1 MASNDVTFTT
11 KILEGFVKEGIMYNG
26 YKHWP
31 CRQSTTIFKKEEKN
45 GGSLTFSVFCSNHTG
60 KGEGEPWELESLVWN

>member
-11 KILEGFVKEGIMYNG
+11 KILEGFVKEGIIYNG

-31 CRQSTTIFKKEEKN
+31 CRQSTTIFKKGEKMEEA
-45 GGSLTFSVFCSNHTG
+45 
-60 KGEGEPWELESLVWN
+60 